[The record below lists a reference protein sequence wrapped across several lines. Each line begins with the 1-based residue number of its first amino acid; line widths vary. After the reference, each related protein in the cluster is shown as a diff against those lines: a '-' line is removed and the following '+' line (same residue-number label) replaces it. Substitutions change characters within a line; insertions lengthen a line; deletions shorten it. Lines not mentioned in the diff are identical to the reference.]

1 MLNEKQ
7 KAARRLADSIRTTP
21 GGTME
26 ALSEKGSWQ
35 TVPKA
40 AQEEIERLRAAPPAE
55 EMAMLIRVLCR
66 HVPAGKQIKANAV
79 DFLRRHGLEGSTFR
93 VAQLKDSEK

>member
-1 MLNEKQ
+1 LRPASASPK
-7 KAARRLADSIRTTP
+7 ITTCNV
-21 GGTME
+21 
-26 ALSEKGSWQ
+26 ALFHQRCRCTQ

-79 DFLRRHGLEGSTFR
+79 DFLRRHGLEGSPFR
-93 VAQLKDSEK
+93 VTQLKDSEK